1 MVDVLAVHDKL
12 TVCCIGAAPVPAR
25 ASATGAFVALLAK
38 DTLPE
43 LAPPACGVNV
53 TMNVALCPA
62 FKVRGSVKPP
72 SLNSALFDA
81 APEIVTPAPL
91 AVMVALMFEFC
102 PTATFPKFNVVGVML
117 SCPGLDPE
125 PVRPMLRFVL
135 PAVAIR
141 FPVTEAADWGVNVIL
156 NVRLCPAV
164 SVIGRLRPLMANP
177 VPVNEMFE
185 IVILEPPE
193 LVISSDLV

>member
-12 TVCCIGAAPVPAR
+12 TICCIGATPVPAR
-25 ASATGAFVALLAK
+25 ASATGEFVALLTN

-43 LAPPACGVNV
+43 VAPPTCGVNV
-53 TMNVALCPA
+53 TMKVALCPA
-62 FKVRGSVKPP
+62 FKVIGRVKPP
-72 SLNSALFDA
+72 SLNSALFEA
-81 APEIVTPAPL
+81 APEILTPRPL
-91 AVMVALMFEFC
+91 AVMVAFTFELC
-102 PTATFPKFNVVGVML
+102 PTATFPKFTVVGVTL

-135 PAVAIR
+135 PAATIR
-141 FPVTEAADWGVNVIL
+141 LPVTEAADCGVNVIL

-164 SVIGRLRPLMANP
+164 SVVGTLKPLVANP
-177 VPVNEMFE
+177 GPVNDMFE

-193 LVISSDLV
+193 LVIISDLV